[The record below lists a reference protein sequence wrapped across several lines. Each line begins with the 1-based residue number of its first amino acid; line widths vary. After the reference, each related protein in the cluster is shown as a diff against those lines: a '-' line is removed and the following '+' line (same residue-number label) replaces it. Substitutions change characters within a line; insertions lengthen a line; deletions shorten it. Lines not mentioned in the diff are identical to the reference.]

1 MSITKRNEQM
11 SFMTMKGEKKNTMYT
26 SSKAS
31 AQARKTLDYT
41 VMSLAIYYEI
51 RKPLEL
57 NI

>member
-1 MSITKRNEQM
+1 M
-11 SFMTMKGEKKNTMYT
+11 SFMTMKGEKKKNTMYT

-31 AQARKTLDYT
+31 AQTRKTLDYT

>member
-1 MSITKRNEQM
+1 M
-11 SFMTMKGEKKNTMYT
+11 SFMTMKGGKKKHVYT

-31 AQARKTLDYT
+31 AQTRKTLDYT